1 MQLVRLRVSG
11 FRSVGPLPVD
21 FTFEKLTFL
30 LGPNGTG
37 KTVVL
42 HALARMFGSEMSLR
56 RFVAADFHVPMDEVP
71 ETSTARQLWLEADFT
86 FPELA
91 DGRADASAVAPFF
104 AHMRMETA
112 GGPPVVR
119 IRLTADL
126 DESGDISEEMSYVL
140 ATDAVGEPTHRASF
154 SRYDRNAIQVHY
166 LPARRNPKDHVSYA
180 ASALLGRLLRAADW
194 ELERTTVATLSR
206 NLSDALAANA
216 GVAEMGTRLTAHWK
230 SLHSGTY
237 LSTTTLSFLRSEIE
251 GALSH
256 VSVELSPGPGQE
268 VVDFSRLSDGEQS
281 LLYITLVLTAHA
293 IGRDVLASPSPS
305 FDLERLRPPVYTLLA
320 VEEPENSL
328 SPHYLGRVLAA
339 LHEMTKTGDAQ
350 GVVATHS
357 PSLLRR
363 VEPEQVRYLRLD
375 DKRRTV
381 VASVRLPARTDDAHK
396 FVREALHAYP
406 ELYFSRLVVLGEG
419 DSEEVVLP
427 RLLRSRGLQAD
438 AGSISVVPLG
448 GRHVNHFWRL
458 LNDLGIPHVTLLD
471 LDQGRHRGGWGR
483 LHYAASALLTYA
495 APDGLEQKHID
506 VMDGRLGDVRG
517 EKAGQVVTYLERHGV
532 YFSSPLDL
540 DFALLQVFPD
550 AYGVEATERLAPD
563 AAIVTAVLGKT
574 GDVSG
579 YTADEQ
585 ELFGAYHR
593 LFQVGSKPTQHILAM
608 TNLDDIDVVL
618 GVPDAFSRLAAKV
631 AEILAGLPE

>member
-1 MQLVRLRVSG
+1 MQLVRLRASG
-11 FRSVGPLPVD
+11 FRSVGPDPVD

-42 HALARMFGSEMSLR
+42 HALARMFGSATSLR

-71 ETSTARQLWLEADFT
+71 GPATARELWLEADFA

-91 DGRADASAVAPFF
+91 DDGADEPTVAPFF

-112 GGPPVVR
+112 ADPPIVR
-119 IRLTADL
+119 FRLTANF
-126 DESGDISEEMSYVL
+126 DESGDITEDLAYVL
-140 ATDAVGEPTHRASF
+140 AIDDTGEPTRTAAV
-154 SRYDRNAIQVHY
+154 SRYDRNAVQVHY

-180 ASALLGRLLRAADW
+180 ANALLGRLLRAADW
-194 ELERTTVATLSR
+194 ESERTKVAALSR
-206 NLSDALAANA
+206 DLSDALAANTA
-216 GVAEMGTRLTAHWK
+216 VAEMGTRLTAHWK

-237 LSTTTLSFLRSEIE
+237 LSTTTLSFLRNEVE
-251 GALSH
+251 GVLNH
-256 VSVELSPGPGQE
+256 VSLELSPGPGQE

-281 LLYITLVLTAHA
+281 LLYITLVLTSQA
-293 IGRDVLASPSPS
+293 IGREVLSGPAAS

-328 SPHYLGRVLAA
+328 SPHYLGRVLGA
-339 LHEMTKTGDAQ
+339 LDEMTKAHNAQ
-350 GVVATHS
+350 AVVATHS
-357 PSLLRR
+357 PSLMRR

-381 VASVRLPARTDDAHK
+381 VASVHLPAKSDEAHK

-427 RLLRSRGLQAD
+427 RLLRSAGLEAD
-438 AGSISVVPLG
+438 VSSISVVPLG

-471 LDQGRHRGGWGR
+471 LDQGRHQGGWGR
-483 LHYAASALLTYA
+483 LHYAASQLLTFA
-495 APDGLEQKHID
+495 APEGLEHID
-506 VMDGRLGDVRG
+506 AMDGRLGDIRG
-517 EKAGQVVTYLERHGV
+517 EQAGTVVTYLERHGV
-532 YFSSPLDL
+532 FFSSPLDL
-540 DFALLQVFPD
+540 DFAMVQAFPA
-550 AYGVEATERLAPD
+550 AYGVDAAERQAPD
-563 AAIVTAVLGKT
+563 AATVTAVLGKA
-574 GDVSG
+574 GDASG
-579 YTADEQ
+579 YTAEEQ

-593 LFQVGSKPTQHILAM
+593 LFQLGSKPTQHISAM
-608 TNLDDIDVVL
+608 ATLDDVDVL
-618 GVPDAFSRLAAKV
+618 FGVPEVFRRLAGNV
-631 AEILAGLPE
+631 IDILAGLPE